1 MRTFLLAVLVLSVHL
16 FVSGQ
21 SDCNKY
27 FHKGGDEFE
36 EQVYYF
42 SDDVVIKKEDG
53 KALATYILFGKNIPG
68 ANNQVLNESLIN
80 KECYWVFT
88 PKLDTPADG
97 SIGLQISILF
107 KDSSVEKC
115 QMQYNSDDEK
125 YYLNIHN
132 PNISPQV
139 KDSTNTESQ
148 LITSLTSKQIKGI
161 RLYLSQGNEDFYL
174 SDEESKQIQYL
185 FRCAENLK
193 SSMK

>member
-1 MRTFLLAVLVLSVHL
+1 MRTFLLAVLILSVHL
-16 FVSGQ
+16 VVSGQ

-68 ANNQVLNESLIN
+68 ANNQVLNESSKN

-97 SIGLQISILF
+97 SNGLQISILF

-115 QMQYNSDDEK
+115 QMQ
-125 YYLNIHN
+125 
-132 PNISPQV
+132 
-139 KDSTNTESQ
+139 
-148 LITSLTSKQIKGI
+148 
-161 RLYLSQGNEDFYL
+161 
-174 SDEESKQIQYL
+174 IQ
-185 FRCAENLK
+185 FR
-193 SSMK
+193 

>member
-53 KALATYILFGKNIPG
+53 KELTTYILFGKNIPG
-68 ANNQVLNESLIN
+68 AGVQFANESSNN
-80 KECYWVFT
+80 KECYWVFA
-88 PKLDTPADG
+88 PKLDSPVEE
-97 SIGLQISILF
+97 SNGLQISLLF

-115 QMQYNSDDEK
+115 QMRHNSDDEK
-125 YYLNIHN
+125 YFINIHN

-148 LITSLTSKQIKGI
+148 LITSLTSNQIKGI